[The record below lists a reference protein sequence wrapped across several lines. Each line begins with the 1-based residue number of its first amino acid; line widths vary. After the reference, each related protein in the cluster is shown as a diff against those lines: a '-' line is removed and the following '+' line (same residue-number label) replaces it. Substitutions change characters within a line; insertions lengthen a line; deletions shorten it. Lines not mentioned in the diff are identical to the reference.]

1 MEGTGVAIGGPGVDK
16 FKVEDVAAKYKVPLN
31 VILIKEGV
39 GDVVSAMRKEI
50 SDSIDEVTLRIRRIV
65 GETTKEGDLVLIAG
79 IGNTMG
85 IAQ

>member
-1 MEGTGVAIGGPGVDK
+1 MEGTGVAIGGPEVDK
-16 FKVEDVAAKYKVPLN
+16 YKVEEVAAKYKVPLN

-39 GDVVSAMRKEI
+39 RDVVSAMRKEI
-50 SDSIDEVTLRIRRIV
+50 SDSVDEVSVRVRRIIH
-65 GETTKEGDLVLIAG
+65 ETTKEGDLVIIAG